1 MNRYLKIILFFLITF
16 LLPVGIHFS
25 LATAEVR
32 ETESYDVVYSYCDDI
47 HFAALSLPALPDG
60 ELSSVQTLP
69 VHIARIQRVLSHEY
83 VVALRQALL
92 SFQIQPICF
101 LCIYVVFA
109 LLRFR
114 IVVCR
119 RVNTIYLPYDRY
131 LFSLLLV
138 SRLFFC

>member
-32 ETESYDVVYSYCDDI
+32 ETESYDVVYSYSDDI

-83 VVALRQALL
+83 VMALRQALL
-92 SFQIQPICF
+92 SFSDSTNLLSMHLCRICSSTV
-101 LCIYVVFA
+101 LHRCVPSCKYYIFA
-109 LLRFR
+109 LRQ
-114 IVVCR
+114 I
-119 RVNTIYLPYDRY
+119 
-131 LFSLLLV
+131 LV
-138 SRLFFC
+138 

>member
-32 ETESYDVVYSYCDDI
+32 ETVSYDVVYSYSDDI

-92 SFQIQPICF
+92 SFSDSTNLLSMHLCRICSSTVSHR
-101 LCIYVVFA
+101 CVPSCKYYIFA
-109 LLRFR
+109 LRQ
-114 IVVCR
+114 I
-119 RVNTIYLPYDRY
+119 
-131 LFSLLLV
+131 LV
-138 SRLFFC
+138 

>member
-92 SFQIQPICF
+92 SFSDSTNLLSMHLCRICSSTVSHR
-101 LCIYVVFA
+101 CVPSCQYYIFA
-109 LLRFR
+109 LRQ
-114 IVVCR
+114 I
-119 RVNTIYLPYDRY
+119 
-131 LFSLLLV
+131 LV
-138 SRLFFC
+138 

>member
-47 HFAALSLPALPDG
+47 HFAALSLPALSDG

-92 SFQIQPICF
+92 SFSDSTNLLSMHLCRICSSTVSHR
-101 LCIYVVFA
+101 CVPSCKYYIFA
-109 LLRFR
+109 LRQ
-114 IVVCR
+114 I
-119 RVNTIYLPYDRY
+119 
-131 LFSLLLV
+131 LV
-138 SRLFFC
+138 

>member
-83 VVALRQALL
+83 VVALRQAILSFSDSTNLL
-92 SFQIQPICF
+92 SMHLCRICSSTVSHR
-101 LCIYVVFA
+101 CVPSCKYYIFA
-109 LLRFR
+109 LRQ
-114 IVVCR
+114 I
-119 RVNTIYLPYDRY
+119 
-131 LFSLLLV
+131 LV
-138 SRLFFC
+138 

>member
-47 HFAALSLPALPDG
+47 HFAALSLPALSDG

-83 VVALRQALL
+83 VMALRQALL
-92 SFQIQPICF
+92 SFSDSTNLLSMHLCRICSSTVSHR
-101 LCIYVVFA
+101 CVPSCKYYIFA
-109 LLRFR
+109 LRQ
-114 IVVCR
+114 I
-119 RVNTIYLPYDRY
+119 
-131 LFSLLLV
+131 LV
-138 SRLFFC
+138 

>member
-32 ETESYDVVYSYCDDI
+32 ETESYDVVYSYSDDI

-92 SFQIQPICF
+92 SFSDSTNLLSMHLCRICSSTVSHR
-101 LCIYVVFA
+101 CAPSCKYYIFA
-109 LLRFR
+109 LRQ
-114 IVVCR
+114 I
-119 RVNTIYLPYDRY
+119 
-131 LFSLLLV
+131 LV
-138 SRLFFC
+138 

>member
-92 SFQIQPICF
+92 SFSDSTNLLSMHLCRICSSTISHR
-101 LCIYVVFA
+101 CVPSCKYYIFA
-109 LLRFR
+109 LRQ
-114 IVVCR
+114 I
-119 RVNTIYLPYDRY
+119 
-131 LFSLLLV
+131 LV
-138 SRLFFC
+138 

>member
-32 ETESYDVVYSYCDDI
+32 ETESYDVVYSYSDDI

-83 VVALRQALL
+83 VMALRQALL
-92 SFQIQPICF
+92 SFSDSTNLLSMHLCRICSSTVSHR
-101 LCIYVVFA
+101 CVPSCKYYIFA
-109 LLRFR
+109 LRQ
-114 IVVCR
+114 I
-119 RVNTIYLPYDRY
+119 
-131 LFSLLLV
+131 LV
-138 SRLFFC
+138 

>member
-32 ETESYDVVYSYCDDI
+32 ETESYDVVYSYSDDI

-92 SFQIQPICF
+92 SFSDSTNLLSMHLCRICSSTV
-101 LCIYVVFA
+101 LHRCVPSCKYYIFA
-109 LLRFR
+109 LRQ
-114 IVVCR
+114 I
-119 RVNTIYLPYDRY
+119 
-131 LFSLLLV
+131 LV
-138 SRLFFC
+138 

>member
-83 VVALRQALL
+83 VMALRQALL
-92 SFQIQPICF
+92 SFSDSTNLLSMHLCRICSSTV
-101 LCIYVVFA
+101 LHRCVPSCKYYIFA
-109 LLRFR
+109 LRQ
-114 IVVCR
+114 I
-119 RVNTIYLPYDRY
+119 
-131 LFSLLLV
+131 LV
-138 SRLFFC
+138 

>member
-32 ETESYDVVYSYCDDI
+32 ETESYDVVYSYSDDI

-92 SFQIQPICF
+92 SFSDSTNLLSMHLCRICSSTISHR
-101 LCIYVVFA
+101 CVPSCKYYIFA
-109 LLRFR
+109 LRQ
-114 IVVCR
+114 I
-119 RVNTIYLPYDRY
+119 
-131 LFSLLLV
+131 LV
-138 SRLFFC
+138 

>member
-92 SFQIQPICF
+92 SFSDSTNLLSMHLCRICSSTV
-101 LCIYVVFA
+101 LHRCVPSCKYYIFA
-109 LLRFR
+109 LRQ
-114 IVVCR
+114 I
-119 RVNTIYLPYDRY
+119 
-131 LFSLLLV
+131 LV
-138 SRLFFC
+138 

>member
-32 ETESYDVVYSYCDDI
+32 ETESYDVVYSYSDDI

-92 SFQIQPICF
+92 SFSDSTNLLSMHLCRICSSTVSHR
-101 LCIYVVFA
+101 CVPSCKYYIFA
-109 LLRFR
+109 LRQ
-114 IVVCR
+114 I
-119 RVNTIYLPYDRY
+119 
-131 LFSLLLV
+131 LV
-138 SRLFFC
+138 

>member
-92 SFQIQPICF
+92 SFSDSTNLLSMHLCRICSSTVSH
-101 LCIYVVFA
+101 CCVPSCKYYIFA
-109 LLRFR
+109 LRQ
-114 IVVCR
+114 I
-119 RVNTIYLPYDRY
+119 
-131 LFSLLLV
+131 LV
-138 SRLFFC
+138 

>member
-92 SFQIQPICF
+92 SFSDSTNLLSMHLCRICSSTVSHR
-101 LCIYVVFA
+101 CVPSCKYYIFA
-109 LLRFR
+109 LRQ
-114 IVVCR
+114 I
-119 RVNTIYLPYDRY
+119 
-131 LFSLLLV
+131 LV
-138 SRLFFC
+138 

>member
-1 MNRYLKIILFFLITF
+1 MDTFFLITF

-32 ETESYDVVYSYCDDI
+32 ETESYDVVYSYSDDI

-92 SFQIQPICF
+92 SFSDSLIVRNYAKITNG
-101 LCIYVVFA
+101 LFA
-109 LLRFR
+109 R
-114 IVVCR
+114 IIGKISALTVLQYANFINNKPGR
-119 RVNTIYLPYDRY
+119 IKYALN
-131 LFSLLLV
+131 
-138 SRLFFC
+138 

>member
-83 VVALRQALL
+83 VMALRQALL
-92 SFQIQPICF
+92 SFSDSTNLLSMHLCRICSSTVSHR
-101 LCIYVVFA
+101 CVPSCKYYIFA
-109 LLRFR
+109 LRQ
-114 IVVCR
+114 I
-119 RVNTIYLPYDRY
+119 
-131 LFSLLLV
+131 LV
-138 SRLFFC
+138 

>member
-16 LLPVGIHFS
+16 LLLLPVGIHFS

-32 ETESYDVVYSYCDDI
+32 EVESYDVVYSSCDDI

-83 VVALRQALL
+83 GVALRQALL
-92 SFQIQPICF
+92 SFSDSTNLLSMHLCRICSSTVSHR
-101 LCIYVVFA
+101 CVPSCKYYIFA
-109 LLRFR
+109 LRQ
-114 IVVCR
+114 I
-119 RVNTIYLPYDRY
+119 
-131 LFSLLLV
+131 LV
-138 SRLFFC
+138 

>member
-32 ETESYDVVYSYCDDI
+32 EADSYDVVYSSCDDI

-92 SFQIQPICF
+92 SFSDSTNLLSMHLCRICSSTVSHR
-101 LCIYVVFA
+101 CVPSCKYYIFA
-109 LLRFR
+109 LRQ
-114 IVVCR
+114 I
-119 RVNTIYLPYDRY
+119 
-131 LFSLLLV
+131 LV
-138 SRLFFC
+138 